1 MIFGC
6 KLKKGVGIKIL
17 NGYYQRIM
25 LPLLVSALEI
35 VTLGAITV
43 SMAEAALFFNK
54 KHIKCK
60 HDGFLGVMY
69 IHRIYVL

>member
-6 KLKKGVGIKIL
+6 KLKKGVRIKIL

-54 KHIKCK
+54 KTYK
-60 HDGFLGVMY
+60 MY
-69 IHRIYVL
+69 T